1 MLTNAATQQLVQ
13 RDEYSLCKILHPIM
27 SSAHKIVLITGANQG
42 IGYLAA
48 LQLSKLDG
56 YRILVGAR
64 SVDKG
69 AEAVKKIESDGAK
82 SAVEPILVDLDA
94 DDSIF
99 AAVKKIDSQF
109 GRLDV
114 LVVGL
119 VA

>member
-1 MLTNAATQQLVQ
+1 
-13 RDEYSLCKILHPIM
+13 M
-27 SSAHKIVLITGANQG
+27 SSESAHKIVLITGANQG

-56 YRILVGAR
+56 YHILVGAR
-64 SVDKG
+64 SVEKG

-82 SAVEPILVDLDA
+82 SAVEPILVDLDS

-119 VA
+119 AA